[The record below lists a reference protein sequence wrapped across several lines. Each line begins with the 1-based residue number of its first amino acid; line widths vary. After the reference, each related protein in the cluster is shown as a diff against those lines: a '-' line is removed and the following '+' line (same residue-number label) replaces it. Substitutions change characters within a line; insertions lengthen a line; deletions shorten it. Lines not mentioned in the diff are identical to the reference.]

1 MYRVRLV
8 NENVTVSVTGGT
20 LAQACAAAG
29 YPIEQVCGGR
39 GACGKCRV
47 EISRGSVRETV
58 LACRETVLGDVEV
71 YLTPEQASRQVAIVT
86 EGEAAWNR
94 VLCPQVSK
102 CCRTR
107 RELVPEHGRACLPG
121 GEPAVLR
128 RFARLMGEPD
138 LDRMTFVYAG
148 DRLLEVEPGDTA
160 GQLYGAAVDIGTTT
174 LVLYAC
180 DLLHGKLCR
189 TESAL
194 NGQAVWGADVVS
206 RIRHA
211 LEEPG
216 GLEELHES
224 LLRDINSLL
233 EKTGRELPGFL
244 ENLYHIVLCGNSV
257 MQHLFWGLHPGG
269 LAGEPFCTV
278 TAAPVRAAAEA
289 AGLTAVPARCLV
301 EFLPLLGGF
310 VGADTTA
317 ALISLP
323 EEREDCLLV
332 DLGTNG
338 EIALKRRGRYIVAST
353 ACGPALEGGSI
364 ACGMRGAPGAVERVS
379 LRDGQVRLEV
389 IGGGPARGLCGSGI
403 LDATAELLRAGI
415 LDSTGRMRTRE
426 EYCREYPHSPL
437 AEHMG
442 CDKRGERAFFFTR
455 GDRPVYLTQH
465 DVRQVQLAKSAI
477 RAGCEALLE
486 REGMRPA
493 EVTALYLA
501 GAFGSCADVDNAL
514 YLGLL
519 PPVFRE
525 KIHSVGNAAGVG
537 ARLCLL
543 DRRQLERAK
552 ALPAQT
558 EHVELAASPRF
569 SEGYIQF
576 MGF

>member
-102 CCRTR
+102 RCRTR

-244 ENLYHIVLCGNSV
+244 EHLYHIVLCGNGGGGGSYGGSGP
-257 MQHLFWGLHPGG
+257 LPGG
-269 LAGEPFCTV
+269 VFAVAG
-278 TAAPVRAAAEA
+278 
-289 AGLTAVPARCLV
+289 
-301 EFLPLLGGF
+301 
-310 VGADTTA
+310 
-317 ALISLP
+317 
-323 EEREDCLLV
+323 
-332 DLGTNG
+332 
-338 EIALKRRGRYIVAST
+338 
-353 ACGPALEGGSI
+353 
-364 ACGMRGAPGAVERVS
+364 
-379 LRDGQVRLEV
+379 
-389 IGGGPARGLCGSGI
+389 GLCGSGYHSGSYKPSGREGG
-403 LDATAELLRAGI
+403 LPAGGLGDQRGDRSETPGAVYRGLHSLRAGTGRGEHCLRHARSTGGRGEGI
-415 LDSTGRMRTRE
+415 SPGRAGPPGSYRRRSGTGPVRLRDFGCHSGTAPGGNTGFHRADAYPGGVLPGISPQPISGTHGLRQERGEGFFLYPGRPAGLSDST
-426 EYCREYPHSPL
+426 
-437 AEHMG
+437 
-442 CDKRGERAFFFTR
+442 
-455 GDRPVYLTQH
+455 
-465 DVRQVQLAKSAI
+465 
-477 RAGCEALLE
+477 
-486 REGMRPA
+486 
-493 EVTALYLA
+493 
-501 GAFGSCADVDNAL
+501 
-514 YLGLL
+514 
-519 PPVFRE
+519 
-525 KIHSVGNAAGVG
+525 
-537 ARLCLL
+537 
-543 DRRQLERAK
+543 
-552 ALPAQT
+552 
-558 EHVELAASPRF
+558 
-569 SEGYIQF
+569 
-576 MGF
+576 

>member
-8 NENVTVSVTGGT
+8 GQDVAVTVEGGT
-20 LAQACAAAG
+20 LAQACARAG
-29 YPIEQVCGGR
+29 YPLEQACGGR
-39 GACGKCRV
+39 GTCGKCLV
-47 EISRGSVRETV
+47 EIERDGVRERT
-58 LACRETVLGDVEV
+58 LACREAVRGDVDV
-71 YLTPEQASRQVAIVT
+71 YLTPEQASRQAAIVT
-86 EGEAAWNR
+86 EGEAQGKSALRPW
-94 VLCPQVSK
+94 VSK
-102 CCRTR
+102 RCRTR
-107 RELVPEHGRACLPG
+107 RELTPEHGRACLPE

-128 RFARLMGEPD
+128 RFSRLMGEPC

-148 DRLLEVEPGDTA
+148 DRLADVEPGDTA

-180 DLLHGKLCR
+180 DLLSGKLCR

-211 LEEPG
+211 LEEPV
-216 GLEELHES
+216 GLKELHETV
-224 LLRDINSLL
+224 LRDVNALL
-233 EKTGRELPGFL
+233 EKAGRELPGFL

-278 TAAPVRAAAEA
+278 TAAPVCAAAET
-289 AGLTAVPARCLV
+289 AGLAAVPARCLV

-317 ALISLP
+317 ALVSLP
-323 EEREDCLLV
+323 EEGEDLLLI

-338 EIALKRRGRYIVAST
+338 EIALKHRGRYTVAST

-379 LRDGQVRLEV
+379 LRDGQIRLKV
-389 IGGGPARGLCGSGI
+389 IGGGPARGLCGSGL
-403 LDATAELLRAGI
+403 LDAVAELLRAGV
-415 LDSTGRMRTRE
+415 LDPTGRMRTRE
-426 EYCREYPHSPL
+426 EYRREHPHSPL
-437 AEHMG
+437 AEHIG
-442 CDKRGERAFFFTR
+442 SGQGGEKAFFFTR
-455 GDRPVYLTQH
+455 GDRPVYLTQR

-486 REGMRPA
+486 REGLKPE
-493 EVTALYLA
+493 EVAALYLA
-501 GAFGSCADVDNAL
+501 GAFGARADVDSAL

-519 PPVFRE
+519 PPVARE
-525 KIHSVGNAAGVG
+525 RIQSVGNAAGTG

-543 DRRQLERAK
+543 DRRQRERAR
-552 ALPAQT
+552 ALPART
-558 EHVELAASPRF
+558 EHVELASSPRF
-569 SEGYIQF
+569 AEGYVRF